1 MRGTMKTRTR
11 VTILLACAV
20 TAGGA
25 VVAVQAG
32 AAPTSYTSLDQA
44 ASKPIGIGSRGVV
57 KELRSERPKI
67 SPKQVFKDAGVARG
81 GCNVA
86 YGVGGQCLPSVP
98 PSQAEHVA
106 AGHMKPQWECTQVRV
121 LFKDGIALAKAKA
134 DPQRLDKN
142 KDGTACGKG
151 D

>member
-1 MRGTMKTRTR
+1 MKTRTR
-11 VTILLACAV
+11 VAILVACVATSV
-20 TAGGA
+20 GA
-25 VVAVQAG
+25 VVASQAG

-44 ASKPIGIGSRGVV
+44 ASQPIGIGSRGGVR
-57 KELRSERPKI
+57 ELRSDRPKT

-81 GCNVA
+81 GCNIA
-86 YGVGGQCLPSVP
+86 YGLGGQCLPTVP

-106 AGHMKPQWECTQVRV
+106 AGHMEPQWDCAEVRV
-121 LFKDGIALAKAKA
+121 LFKNGIQLAKAKT

-142 KDGTACGKG
+142 NDGTACGKG

>member
-1 MRGTMKTRTR
+1 M
-11 VTILLACAV
+11 
-20 TAGGA
+20 AGGA
-25 VVAVQAG
+25 VVAMQAG

-44 ASKPIGIGSRGVV
+44 ASKPIGIGSRGAA
-57 KELRSERPKI
+57 KEMRSDRPKT

-81 GCNVA
+81 GCNIA
-86 YGVGGQCLPSVP
+86 YGLGGQCLPTVP

-106 AGHMKPQWECTQVRV
+106 AGHMLPQWECAEVRV
-121 LFKDGIALAKAKA
+121 LFKKGIALAKPRT

-142 KDGTACGKG
+142 KDGMACGKG